1 MNEAVSHL
9 HESTVLY
16 IDMRASQ
23 IGFGGE
29 EGIRSHLE
37 NCASYLCGIQGTCL
51 MVEWLNTLSTLGTAL
66 RNLWVMFCQG
76 KHPGADLGLSL

>member
-1 MNEAVSHL
+1 
-9 HESTVLY
+9 
-16 IDMRASQ
+16 MRASQ